1 MPERAAPEPDKA
13 RRRLTR
19 PRKRRAPEW
28 PWRAR
33 VAASRC
39 CMLDEI
45 LAGISFSG
53 G

>member
-1 MPERAAPEPDKA
+1 MPERAAPDPDKA
-13 RRRLTR
+13 RRLRR
-19 PRKRRAPEW
+19 PRKRRVTEW
-28 PWRAR
+28 PWRTR